1 MSWVW
6 LSRSIFSD
14 VHCKKLELW
23 TCSAYRNFTLIGG
36 GGGGANDKC
45 FIFVVKMVHSQCLFL
60 AIGLLS
66 DILPDVSCITRIR
79 NIIISSTV
87 ILAAD
92 WSIAVGYW
100 IVFHCFSLN
109 GNVRIRIS
117 VLSPLSKFY
126 LTSPWQLWVWPQ
138 VYRSQPRFEP
148 LATKNKMADIPLH
161 FAAWRILLAFKTLF
175 AHVSLPTWCIHEN
188 KDGRK

>member
-1 MSWVW
+1 MFWAFFTSQTQ
-6 LSRSIFSD
+6 LNIIKGTISILVHKFTHPIEQVRSD
-14 VHCKKLELW
+14 V
-23 TCSAYRNFTLIGG
+23 
-36 GGGGANDKC
+36 
-45 FIFVVKMVHSQCLFL
+45 
-60 AIGLLS
+60 
-66 DILPDVSCITRIR
+66 
-79 NIIISSTV
+79 IISSTV

-109 GNVRIRIS
+109 VNARIRIS
-117 VLSPLSKFY
+117 VLSSLSVFY
-126 LTSPWQLWVWPQ
+126 PTSPWQLWVWPQ